1 MSRIEVAL
9 RLCINSSTSK
19 FFHSLSFPG
28 SKPDCRG
35 GRTADFCQTYIHSQC
50 SHCPLDSDIDV
61 LYCAPTPRQR
71 YEGCLARTFF
81 ISRLNMCL
89 TREDFPTP
97 DLRTVSH
104 FKKRRSRKVLT
115 LPTTRIRNLLMIEKD
130 RKSFKVRV
138 HTWDTASVSSTL
150 DGKSVWI
157 GAMATNARESPMSN
171 TRERTKPY
179 QRSYFSQVQKVP
191 NTRLQPVLVLKTT
204 KTAQSHDR
212 RYAIR

>member
-71 YEGCLARTFF
+71 YEGCSARTFF

-130 RKSFKVRV
+130 RKSFKASV
-138 HTWDTASVSSTL
+138 HTWDTL
-150 DGKSVWI
+150 
-157 GAMATNARESPMSN
+157 
-171 TRERTKPY
+171 
-179 QRSYFSQVQKVP
+179 QVF
-191 NTRLQPVLVLKTT
+191 LQPSM
-204 KTAQSHDR
+204 ANRSGSEPWR
-212 RYAIR
+212 RMRRKVQCRTPGRDPSRIRIPISAGSRRFPTRGCDLF

>member
-1 MSRIEVAL
+1 
-9 RLCINSSTSK
+9 
-19 FFHSLSFPG
+19 
-28 SKPDCRG
+28 
-35 GRTADFCQTYIHSQC
+35 
-50 SHCPLDSDIDV
+50 
-61 LYCAPTPRQR
+61 
-71 YEGCLARTFF
+71 
-81 ISRLNMCL
+81 
-89 TREDFPTP
+89 
-97 DLRTVSH
+97 
-104 FKKRRSRKVLT
+104 
-115 LPTTRIRNLLMIEKD
+115 MIEKD

-212 RYAIR
+212 RYAIRTPCTKQ